1 MTPCLSGFW
10 AHLVPNFWSVVLGM
24 LHEYSSTR
32 NGMVYHHVRRG
43 ETNSARHL
51 EKNHTFRSKYSHHA
65 KSLVSLSSDIDP
77 PCDFACAYDKGQV
90 PSVWKTHATSPRDYF
105 SSSVSFPRTWST
117 TSFMVSPLCL
127 PKPTSSAACLPI
139 SCVHN
144 AGHLS
149 KILEKKTCWL
159 LGWNYPK

>member
-1 MTPCLSGFW
+1 MVFGPTLCQISEVLFW
-10 AHLVPNFWSVVLGM
+10 VCFTNTQVPETGWFITMSVGVKLTLPGTWRRIILFVLNTLIM
-24 LHEYSSTR
+24 P
-32 NGMVYHHVRRG
+32 
-43 ETNSARHL
+43 
-51 EKNHTFRSKYSHHA
+51 

-127 PKPTSSAACLPI
+127 PKPTSGATCLPI

-149 KILEKKTCWL
+149 KILEKKTC
-159 LGWNYPK
+159 